1 MEVKDIIRNRR
12 LELDLTLEQIAQRVG
27 VSKPTVMR
35 WENGDIENMR
45 ADKIAKLAKALNTTP
60 VYLMGWTSDPLLNTI
75 EDVTSSFLN
84 SSGLPN
90 QYYTNFYY
98 FKGGFAATFRL

>member
-45 ADKIAKLAKALNTTP
+45 ATKP
-60 VYLMGWTSDPLLNTI
+60 VLHELLL
-75 EDVTSSFLN
+75 F
-84 SSGLPN
+84 
-90 QYYTNFYY
+90 
-98 FKGGFAATFRL
+98 

>member
-1 MEVKDIIRNRR
+1 MLLRNFLKYISIFIAIYLYDDR
-12 LELDLTLEQIAQRVG
+12 LTLILTIDGE
-27 VSKPTVMR
+27 TV
-35 WENGDIENMR
+35 NI
-45 ADKIAKLAKALNTTP
+45 
-60 VYLMGWTSDPLLNTI
+60 SDPLLNTI

>member
-60 VYLMGWTSDPLLNTI
+60 VYL
-75 EDVTSSFLN
+75 
-84 SSGLPN
+84 SGRID
-90 QYYTNFYY
+90 QVIF
-98 FKGGFAATFRL
+98 

>member
-45 ADKIAKLAKALNTTP
+45 ADKIAPEKMRAFKNLRQAHIFEIYAVVSFPRSHT
-60 VYLMGWTSDPLLNTI
+60 LL
-75 EDVTSSFLN
+75 
-84 SSGLPN
+84 
-90 QYYTNFYY
+90 
-98 FKGGFAATFRL
+98 